1 MPSISVITPIYNTAS
16 YLDQCIQ
23 SILAQTYTNWE
34 LLLIDDGSTDSS
46 GAICDKYAKHDTR
59 IRIIHQPNQGLS
71 ATRKRGIDNAKGDYI
86 IFLDSDDY
94 WIDNEILSKLL
105 KIAEQYNADVVRGEY
120 IRISGDS
127 YEERIY
133 SSSKIYYNIVVDEA
147 QFLEHIIRRDF
158 FIWLAM
164 FKKSKIEHVKV
175 NPQRAFLEDM
185 EFWIQTLTQPL
196 KCVAIPEK
204 FYGYRQNPNS
214 ITNTQN
220 IKKTVESFS
229 ICEVFN
235 EYQTRSDNKATQR
248 LYQRYGI
255 MNYYWALDA
264 FVSTPRDFQATIIEK
279 YQLRS
284 LHNTIRKRITS
295 AKYFNIHTL
304 IILLPFSIST
314 KLLQIR
320 SKTHSLKHKTSQLFH

>member
-46 GAICDKYAKHDTR
+46 GSICDEYAKQDSR

-71 ATRKRGIDNAKGDYI
+71 ATRKRGIDIAKGDYI

-94 WIDNEILSKLL
+94 WLDREILFTLAKTAKL
-105 KIAEQYNADVVRGEY
+105 YDADIVRGEY

-133 SSSKIYYNIVVDEA
+133 SSSKIYYNIVLDEA
-147 QFLEHIIRRDF
+147 QFLKHIIRRDF

-164 FKKSKIEHVKV
+164 LKKSKIEHVKV
-175 NPQRAFLEDM
+175 NPKRAFLEDM

-196 KCVAIPEK
+196 RCVAIPKK

-214 ITNTQN
+214 ITNTHN
-220 IKKTVESFS
+220 IRKTVESFS

-235 EYQTRSDNKATQR
+235 EYQVKSDNKAIKR
-248 LYQRYGI
+248 LYLEYGI

-284 LHNTIRKRITS
+284 LHSTIRKRITS
-295 AKYFNIHTL
+295 TKYFSIHTL

-314 KLLQIR
+314 KLLLIR
-320 SKTHSLKHKTSQLFH
+320 SKTHSLKHKISQLFH